1 MSEIV
6 STKWLFDNL
15 NDNNLVIFDCSW
27 FLPNENRNPVRDFNQ
42 GHIRGAYFF
51 DIEKISNVKST
62 LPHMLPKKED
72 FVKKIRNF
80 NIKDNT
86 TIVTYST
93 ENIMGAARVWWMF
106 KYFGFQ
112 NIFILNGGLSK
123 WKKEKKQISK
133 KKSKLKKSNY
143 NFFLIS

>member
-1 MSEIV
+1 MKIEILKEILI
-6 STKWLFDNL
+6 T
-15 NDNNLVIFDCSW
+15 
-27 FLPNENRNPVRDFNQ
+27 
-42 GHIRGAYFF
+42 GHIKGAYFF
-51 DIEKISNVKST
+51 DIEKISNVKSP
-62 LPHMLPKKED
+62 LPHMLPKKEE

-86 TIVTYST
+86 TIVTYCT

-123 WKKEKKQISK
+123 WKKKKNQ
-133 KKSKLKKSNY
+133 
-143 NFFLIS
+143 